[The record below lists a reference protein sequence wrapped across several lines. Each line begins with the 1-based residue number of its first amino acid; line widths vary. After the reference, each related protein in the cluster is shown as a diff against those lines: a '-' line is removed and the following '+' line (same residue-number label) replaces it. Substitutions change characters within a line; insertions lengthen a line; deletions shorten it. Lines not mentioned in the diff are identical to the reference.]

1 MEKLKLQKAE
11 RKEKRRVSYM
21 EIFYDL
27 VYIALI
33 ARLTH
38 TFTENIS
45 VDNFIDYIVIF
56 TIVWWSWTNS
66 SVYYD
71 LHGDQENQKTRL
83 IIFLQMFC
91 IIGMAVYAPH
101 AIGNDIFGFT
111 VFYIGLQCI
120 LAFLW
125 FHVSVTD
132 KTSSNINK
140 SYALTRII
148 TAVLFTVSL
157 FVARPYC
164 YFLWA
169 SIGFINPLILKFF
182 SNTDKDFVT
191 DYSFSSAMMERYSLF
206 VIIAI
211 GEIITGIIEGLSME
225 PDLGFQTFY
234 YILSGLLF
242 AFGVWLIYFEY
253 ISEVPAKNSL
263 KSKVLWQYFHLFLIM
278 AISFMGTT
286 IYEMINLQGQDVYTD
301 EIRLLL
307 SIPVGLVLLFSALTV
322 LIQRENKKEV
332 YLTLLIFAIL
342 SAGTYFLQL
351 HVNYTLG
358 IVLICLL
365 APSAVIRIINKYKEN
380 KT

>member
-1 MEKLKLQKAE
+1 
-11 RKEKRRVSYM
+11 
-21 EIFYDL
+21 
-27 VYIALI
+27 
-33 ARLTH
+33 
-38 TFTENIS
+38 
-45 VDNFIDYIVIF
+45 
-56 TIVWWSWTNS
+56 
-66 SVYYD
+66 
-71 LHGDQENQKTRL
+71 
-83 IIFLQMFC
+83 
-91 IIGMAVYAPH
+91 
-101 AIGNDIFGFT
+101 
-111 VFYIGLQCI
+111 
-120 LAFLW
+120 
-125 FHVSVTD
+125 
-132 KTSSNINK
+132 
-140 SYALTRII
+140 
-148 TAVLFTVSL
+148 
-157 FVARPYC
+157 
-164 YFLWA
+164 
-169 SIGFINPLILKFF
+169 
-182 SNTDKDFVT
+182 
-191 DYSFSSAMMERYSLF
+191 
-206 VIIAI
+206 
-211 GEIITGIIEGLSME
+211 ME